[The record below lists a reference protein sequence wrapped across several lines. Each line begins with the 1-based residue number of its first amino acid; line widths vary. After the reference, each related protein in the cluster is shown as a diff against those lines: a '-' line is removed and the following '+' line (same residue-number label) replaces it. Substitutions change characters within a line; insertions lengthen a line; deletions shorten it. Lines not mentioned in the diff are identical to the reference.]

1 MITKTELEGWAQFK
15 QLSLGNTEKDY
26 LLDIILFS
34 ISKNT
39 KNELVFK
46 GGTCLAKFYQ
56 LPRFSEDLDFS
67 ATASIDVSKL
77 IEAIIIDLA
86 KFGIN
91 SWQHQ
96 KREPYNSIL
105 ITLRLEGPLFAGKP
119 MTYAKVGIDINLK
132 SSVTLPPDLL
142 TYRSAYPEV
151 PLYTISCMK
160 KEEIFAEK
168 IRALLTRTK
177 SRDLFDLHFLL
188 GQGTTASVDLL
199 QSKMEYYKEEF
210 SLKKVLSRILEFQEV
225 WDEEMKSLTT
235 KNVSFQTVRKEVS
248 KKMNEIYGEK

>member
-1 MITKTELEGWAQFK
+1 MITKKELEGWARFK

-34 ISKNT
+34 IAKNT

-67 ATASIDVSKL
+67 VTASIDVSKL
-77 IEAIIIDLA
+77 IEAVISDLA

-119 MTYAKVGIDINLK
+119 MTYAKVGIDINMK
-132 SSVTLPPDLL
+132 SSVVLPPDLL

-151 PLYTISCMK
+151 PLCTISCMK

-177 SRDLFDLHFLL
+177 ARDLFDLHFLL
-188 GQGTTASVDLL
+188 QQGAAAPVDLL
-199 QSKMEYYKEEF
+199 QSKMEYYKEQF
-210 SLKKVLSRILEFQEV
+210 NLPKFLSRLSEFQEV
-225 WDEEMKSLTT
+225 WGEEMKSLTS
-235 KNVSFQTVRKEVS
+235 KSLPFQTAVEEVS
-248 KKMNEIYGEK
+248 EKIKEIYGEK